1 MAKRLNTQKS
11 NAHLQCLAPIENQRA
26 VVLIL
31 GSMPGKAS
39 LQARQYYAHPRN
51 AFWQIMGSIV
61 GAGPAMPYSERV
73 ETLRASGIALWDVL
87 AACARDGSLDADID
101 MTSIRINEFAI
112 FFDTHREI
120 TDVLL
125 NGTKA
130 QDCFARHVLPSL
142 THRKLRIHRLP
153 STSPANAS
161 IPFADKFA
169 AWHAAVTTA
178 NPGLVMAS
186 SLNPLP

>member
-1 MAKRLNTQKS
+1 MAKRLNSDKP
-11 NAHLQCLAPIENQRA
+11 NAPLRCLAPIESQHA

-39 LQARQYYAHPRN
+39 LQAQQYYAHPRN

-61 GAGPAMPYSERV
+61 GAHPAMAYVER
-73 ETLRASGIALWDVL
+73 TKKLRTSGIALWDVL

-112 FFDTHREI
+112 FFATHREI

-142 THRKLRIHRLP
+142 THRKPRIHRLP

-161 IPFADKFA
+161 IPYADKLA
-169 AWHAAVTTA
+169 AWRAAVTTA